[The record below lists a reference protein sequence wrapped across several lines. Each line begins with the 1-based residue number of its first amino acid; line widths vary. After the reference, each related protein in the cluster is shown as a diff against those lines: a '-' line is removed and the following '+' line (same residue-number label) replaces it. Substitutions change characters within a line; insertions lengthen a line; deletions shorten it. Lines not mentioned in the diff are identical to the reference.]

1 MVNRKL
7 SILVICVLI
16 AVGVIIHFTSTGRV
30 GGPSDKAQ
38 VEALAEI
45 LVSAVMKG
53 DELALQEILHEEFV
67 FDAMDMLATRSQFIG
82 DVVAGDLWAKL
93 SDDREL
99 EISGKSAF
107 LTAPFEANVVLNGE
121 FLQVSGTMTV
131 DFIKSDKTWSVRTIR
146 VMPVF

>member
-53 DELALQEILHEEFV
+53 DELALQEILHEEFI
-67 FDAMDMLATRSQFIG
+67 FDAMATRSQFIG

-107 LTAPFEANVVLNGE
+107 LTAPFEASVVLNGE

-131 DFIKSDKTWSVRTIR
+131 DFIKSEKTWSVRTIR